1 MKTPNDIKKMLSKL
15 TELDKQKV
23 KEISKAF
30 QDFSGKSEISVQG
43 LKTLYNIQT
52 SIQTLTEQYTDKLL
66 NLLKQQHMV
75 D

>member
-23 KEISKAF
+23 NEISKAF
-30 QDFSGKSEISVQG
+30 QDFSKKPEISVQG

>member
-1 MKTPNDIKKMLSKL
+1 MKTEKDIKLMLSKL
-15 TELDKQKV
+15 NDLDKQKV
-23 KEISKAF
+23 KEISAAF
-30 QDFSGKSEISVQG
+30 NEFSKKSEISTAG

-66 NLLKQQHMV
+66 HLMKQSHML